1 MSRAAP
7 PPLPDLNEL
16 AATSAWVAARDG
28 LDGEL
33 ARLRGHAE
41 RAMPRIRNQ
50 AASLAKPRWST
61 TTAGAVLRTLLRFC
75 WFSLLGL
82 FDVGRKRTTSAAVR
96 RAQQLVHAG
105 GPAYVKVGQSIATA
119 QGLLP
124 DEWVA
129 AFAWCRDEVPPMP
142 DGEAQRAVEASLG
155 RPICAVFRSFD
166 PTPRAAASIAQVHEA
181 VLLDGTEVVVKVQ
194 RPGLRR
200 RFGADFRVMSVLT
213 AAINKVSASARMSNA
228 TEILPLAA
236 ELVLAELDFRLEA
249 LNMVH
254 IAVASEHAGTA
265 FVRVPRPIPGL
276 VTTEVLVMER
286 VPGVPYTA
294 ARQRYGDAVDGAALL
309 RLAVS
314 GVLEHALIY
323 GVFHGDLHSG
333 NVLITETGDI
343 SLVDYGVCGRID
355 SRERAL
361 LVRLLVAAMQQDSR
375 GQILAAAEMGA
386 LPDGVDLEA
395 AIAEL
400 DKYQALVLEFTDA
413 TFDSL
418 DLTLITRQMRAVLA
432 SLLKFGFKA
441 PKELV
446 LFSRNL
452 LYLNG
457 FATALAPETHMLR
470 EMEAQ
475 LAYMTAKYPQELT
488 TILLGALVQPAGEAT
503 A

>member
-1 MSRAAP
+1 
-7 PPLPDLNEL
+7 
-16 AATSAWVAARDG
+16 
-28 LDGEL
+28 
-33 ARLRGHAE
+33 
-41 RAMPRIRNQ
+41 
-50 AASLAKPRWST
+50 
-61 TTAGAVLRTLLRFC
+61 
-75 WFSLLGL
+75 
-82 FDVGRKRTTSAAVR
+82 
-96 RAQQLVHAG
+96 
-105 GPAYVKVGQSIATA
+105 
-119 QGLLP
+119 
-124 DEWVA
+124 
-129 AFAWCRDEVPPMP
+129 
-142 DGEAQRAVEASLG
+142 
-155 RPICAVFRSFD
+155 VFRSFD

>member
-1 MSRAAP
+1 MSTFAP
-7 PPLPDLNEL
+7 PPLPDLDAL
-16 AATSAWVAARDG
+16 AADSAWVAVQDG
-28 LDGEL
+28 LAEEL
-33 ARLRGHAE
+33 AHLRAHAE
-41 RAMPRIRNQ
+41 RAVPRIRAQ
-50 AASLAKPRWST
+50 AASLAKPRWSLS
-61 TTAGAVLRTLLRFC
+61 TALAVLFTLLRFC
-75 WFSLLGL
+75 WFSVLGL
-82 FDVGRKRTTSAAVR
+82 FDAGRKRRSSAGVR

-124 DEWVA
+124 DEWVD
-129 AFAWCRDEVPPMP
+129 AFAWCRDEVPPMA

-155 RPICAVFRSFD
+155 RPIHEVFRSFN

-181 VLLDGTEVVVKVQ
+181 VLFDGTEVVVKVQ
-194 RPGLRR
+194 RPGLRA

-213 AAINKVSASARMSNA
+213 AGINKVSASARMSNA

-254 IAVASEHAGTA
+254 IAVASEHAGTG

-309 RLAVS
+309 RLAAS

-333 NVLITETGDI
+333 NVLITETGTI

-355 SRERAL
+355 ARERAL
-361 LVRLLVAAMQQDSR
+361 LVRLLIAALQQDTR

-386 LPDGVDLEA
+386 LPDGVDLDA
-395 AIAEL
+395 AVAEL
-400 DKYQALVLEFTDA
+400 DKYQPLVTEFTDA
-413 TFDSL
+413 SFDSL
-418 DLTLITRQMRAVLA
+418 DLTLITRQMRNLIA

-457 FATALAPETHMLR
+457 FAAALAPETNMLTELEALLAHM
-470 EMEAQ
+470 
-475 LAYMTAKYPQELT
+475 TGKYPMELT
-488 TILLGALVQPAGEAT
+488 TIMLGAIVKPAGEAT

>member
-1 MSRAAP
+1 
-7 PPLPDLNEL
+7 
-16 AATSAWVAARDG
+16 
-28 LDGEL
+28 
-33 ARLRGHAE
+33 
-41 RAMPRIRNQ
+41 
-50 AASLAKPRWST
+50 
-61 TTAGAVLRTLLRFC
+61 
-75 WFSLLGL
+75 
-82 FDVGRKRTTSAAVR
+82 
-96 RAQQLVHAG
+96 
-105 GPAYVKVGQSIATA
+105 
-119 QGLLP
+119 
-124 DEWVA
+124 
-129 AFAWCRDEVPPMP
+129 
-142 DGEAQRAVEASLG
+142 
-155 RPICAVFRSFD
+155 
-166 PTPRAAASIAQVHEA
+166 
-181 VLLDGTEVVVKVQ
+181 
-194 RPGLRR
+194 
-200 RFGADFRVMSVLT
+200 
-213 AAINKVSASARMSNA
+213 
-228 TEILPLAA
+228 
-236 ELVLAELDFRLEA
+236 
-249 LNMVH
+249 
-254 IAVASEHAGTA
+254 
-265 FVRVPRPIPGL
+265 
-276 VTTEVLVMER
+276 
-286 VPGVPYTA
+286 
-294 ARQRYGDAVDGAALL
+294 
-309 RLAVS
+309 
-314 GVLEHALIY
+314 VLEHALIY

>member
-1 MSRAAP
+1 MNIAP
-7 PPLPDLNEL
+7 PPLPDLDEL
-16 AATSAWVAARDG
+16 AVTSAWMAEQDG
-28 LDGEL
+28 LAEEL
-33 ARLRGHAE
+33 DQLRAHAE
-41 RAMPRIRNQ
+41 RTLPRIRRQ
-50 AASLAKPRWST
+50 AESLAKPHWSIA
-61 TTAGAVLRTLLRFC
+61 TAVAVLRTFLRFC

-82 FDVGRKRTTSAAVR
+82 FDAGRQRRGSAGVR

-142 DGEAQRAVEASLG
+142 DGQAKLAVEASLG
-155 RPICAVFRSFD
+155 RPIHEVFRSFD
-166 PTPRAAASIAQVHEA
+166 DVPRAAASIAQVHEA

-254 IAVASEHAGTA
+254 IAVASEHAGTG

-276 VTTEVLVMER
+276 VTTDVLVMER

-294 ARQRYGDAVDGAALL
+294 ARQRYGDAMDGEALL
-309 RLAVS
+309 RMAAS

-333 NVLITETGDI
+333 NVLVTETGTI

-355 SRERAL
+355 ARERAL
-361 LVRLLVAAMQQDSR
+361 LVRLLVAALQQDSR
-375 GQILAAAEMGA
+375 GQIMAAAEMGA
-386 LPDGVDLEA
+386 LPDGIDLEA
-395 AIAEL
+395 AVAEL
-400 DKYQALVLEFTDA
+400 DKYQPLVTEFTDA

-418 DLTLITRQMRAVLA
+418 DLTLITRQMRALIA

-457 FATALAPETHMLR
+457 FAAALAPETNMLR
-470 EMEAQ
+470 ELEAL
-475 LAYMTAKYPQELT
+475 LAHMTGKYPRELT
-488 TILLGALVQPAGEAT
+488 TIMLGAIVKPAGEAT